1 MADIIR
7 GTELKFNLNI
17 QPVGGV
23 SMSTYDFY
31 VVAYAQGTPQRA
43 TVNKHDCTEVDNDNY
58 TLPVDTTA
66 LGLGL
71 LILDVHAYVPDQD
84 FPDDQRTEICRIETD
99 ITIIQ

>member
-23 SMSTYDFY
+23 SMSAYDFY
-31 VVAYAQGTPQRA
+31 IMAYAQGTSQRA
-43 TVNKHDCTEVDNDNY
+43 KVNKYDCTKVDNDNY
-58 TLPVDTTA
+58 TLPVDTAA

-71 LILDVHAYVPDQD
+71 LILDVYAYIPDQD